1 MSGIKG
7 KSGRKPRPESE
18 KGKPWSKPVGAKS
31 RKKISPAKVT
41 SIRLSQG
48 AVAAKSAL
56 EAQWG
61 MNGTK
66 VIEKALLDHVNS
78 WCVPTENGDVTFD
91 DWAEAFTFAQ
101 NGNYETPKPNLAI

>member
-41 SIRLSQG
+41 SIRL
-48 AVAAKSAL
+48 
-56 EAQWG
+56 
-61 MNGTK
+61 
-66 VIEKALLDHVNS
+66 IEKALLDHVNS